1 MQAKFECIP
10 CFARQAVE
18 AARIATADPLLQEQA
33 IREALRRLSLAELG
47 VTPMELSQAVYC
59 AVREVTGIDDPYQKI
74 KQQSNA
80 YALAKYPAM
89 KRIVAGADDPLNVA
103 TRIAIAGNI
112 IDFGVPSRLDI
123 EGALDRIMQTG
134 FALDDFDLFAQTLEQ
149 ASRVLYLGDNA
160 GEIVFDR
167 VLIEQFS
174 ASEVTL
180 TVKDEPFINDAMVA
194 DAETADFDEAIRLL
208 PVPIYPGTNAELEAA
223 WASADLIISKGQ
235 ANYEVYSE
243 AEGPLFYLLVAKCD
257 VVARELGVN
266 IGDMVLMAGDEL
278 SPR

>member
-1 MQAKFECIP
+1 MQAKFECVP

-18 AARIATADPLLQEQA
+18 AARIATADPLLQERV
-33 IREALRRLSLAELG
+33 IREALRRLSLAKLG
-47 VTPMELSQAVYC
+47 VTPVELSQAVYC
-59 AVREVTGIDDPYQKI
+59 AVREVTEINDPYEEI

-89 KRIVAGADDPLNVA
+89 KQIVAGADDPLNVA

-112 IDFGVPSRLDI
+112 IDFGVPNRLDL
-123 EGALDRIMQTG
+123 EGTLDRIMQTA
-134 FALDDFDLFAQTLEQ
+134 FVVDDFRAFAEKVSK
-149 ASRVLYLGDNA
+149 ASRILYLADNA
-160 GEIVFDR
+160 GEIIFDR

-194 DAETADFDEAIRLL
+194 DAETADFDEAIRIL
-208 PVPIYPGTNAELEAA
+208 PVPMYPGTNAEREAA

-235 ANYEVYSE
+235 ANYEAYSE
-243 AEGPLFYLLVAKCD
+243 ASGPLFYLLVAKCE
-257 VVARELGVN
+257 VVARELGVK
-266 IGDMVLMAGDEL
+266 IGDMVLKAGPEL